1 MGLAPLL
8 DACFTRLTD
17 SKEPPIGFARRVAHW
32 LATGPTLLLYSFVSF
47 YGVLEIA
54 VCGKAVCTHDPS
66 KKDSLSDT
74 LSNAAAR
81 ESGIGGLERRQG
93 GKCVAGAEGSEDGSS
108 SSEDGSEEG

>member
-1 MGLAPLL
+1 M
-8 DACFTRLTD
+8 
-17 SKEPPIGFARRVAHW
+17 
-32 LATGPTLLLYSFVSF
+32 
-47 YGVLEIA
+47 LEIA

-81 ESGIGGLERRQG
+81 ESGIGGLERRKG
-93 GKCVAGAEGSEDGSS
+93 GKCVAEAEGSEDGGS